1 MRVSRQFLRFSYV
14 FLIFASMLLAFTA
27 CEDDEIQE
35 PQKAIALD
43 LNYAHMVV
51 GNELTLTPLIR
62 NFKTPSKEYE
72 WSVSDSTVIEI
83 VSVANNFA
91 ATIRAI
97 GEGTAT
103 ASISSV
109 DGVEEASTTIETDLI
124 RETEVRLPANI
135 TAFTQST
142 VNIIPDFNMVDR
154 PTRNYTWSANPEGIV
169 SIEIDPETYAI
180 EIQGLQVGTTELT
193 ISSDDGEVVGTTT
206 VTVED
211 ENDGTLKI
219 LAIGNSFSED
229 ALESYLYGLADA
241 AGEEIVIGNL
251 YIGGAELDL
260 HATNAT
266 ENNASYSYR
275 KINASGSKSTTAD
288 VAISTALD
296 DENWDYISFQQVSQ
310 KSGQYETL

>member
-1 MRVSRQFLRFSYV
+1 
-14 FLIFASMLLAFTA
+14 
-27 CEDDEIQE
+27 
-35 PQKAIALD
+35 
-43 LNYAHMVV
+43 MVV

-229 ALESYLYGLADA
+229 ARSIQL
-241 AGEEIVIGNL
+241 NL
-251 YIGGAELDL
+251 K
-260 HATNAT
+260 
-266 ENNASYSYR
+266 R
-275 KINASGSKSTTAD
+275 
-288 VAISTALD
+288 
-296 DENWDYISFQQVSQ
+296 
-310 KSGQYETL
+310 